1 MHLLGERLKV
11 PGGNC
16 PLAVKGC
23 GGTVSEGRE
32 EMSVVII
39 GGHERMERQYQEI
52 CRSYGCTAKVYTKEN
67 GAMKKKIGSPDLL
80 ICFSST
86 VSHKMVKAVK
96 QQAGR
101 SGVPVEHCGSSSG
114 SALAAV
120 LAKKGLNLTG
130 GGSV

>member
-39 GGHERMERQYQEI
+39 GGHERMERQYKEI
-52 CRSYGCTAKVYTKEN
+52 CESYGALPKYIR
-67 GAMKKKIGSPDLL
+67 KKR
-80 ICFSST
+80 
-86 VSHKMVKAVK
+86 A
-96 QQAGR
+96 Q
-101 SGVPVEHCGSSSG
+101 
-114 SALAAV
+114 
-120 LAKKGLNLTG
+120 
-130 GGSV
+130 

>member
-39 GGHERMERQYQEI
+39 GGHERMERQYKEI
-52 CRSYGCTAKVYTKEN
+52 CESYGCTAKIYERKGRNEEKNRFAGFT
-67 GAMKKKIGSPDLL
+67 DLFQL
-80 ICFSST
+80 YGIS
-86 VSHKMVKAVK
+86 
-96 QQAGR
+96 
-101 SGVPVEHCGSSSG
+101 
-114 SALAAV
+114 
-120 LAKKGLNLTG
+120 
-130 GGSV
+130 